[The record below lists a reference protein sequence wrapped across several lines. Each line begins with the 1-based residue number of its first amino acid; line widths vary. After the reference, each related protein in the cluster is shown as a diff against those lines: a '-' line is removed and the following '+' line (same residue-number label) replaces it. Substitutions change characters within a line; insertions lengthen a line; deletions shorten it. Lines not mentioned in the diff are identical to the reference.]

1 HQLTQDLPLSA
12 FVLFSSIAGLTGSP
26 GQANYAAANTF
37 LDALAHHRHTHG
49 LPGTSLAWGP
59 WDHTGMAATLTTT
72 HTNRWHRSGLH
83 PLPPST
89 ALHLLDT
96 ALAHPQPLLAPVH
109 LDLTQLRSQP
119 TAPAI
124 LTGGQTRRGAGR
136 GTGTAQ
142 AGLVRQL
149 ADATAAEQQQIV
161 LDLVRRTTA
170 TVLGHTGPDLIDPN
184 TAFRELGFD
193 SLAAVELR
201 NHLATATGLSLPATL
216 TFDHPTAS
224 AVATLLTAKLVPHS
238 TAPSTR
244 ATSRAPSRDDAAED
258 PIVIVAMACRYP
270 GGITSPEDLWQLVAN
285 GHDAITPFPTDRGW
299 PLDTLYHPDPDH

>member
-59 WDHTGMAATLTTT
+59 WDHTGMAATLST
-72 HTNRWHRSGLH
+72 RWHRSGQH
-83 PLPPST
+83 PLPPVA
-89 ALHLLDT
+89 ALHLLDA
-96 ALAHPQPLLAPVH
+96 ALTHPHPLLAPVH
-109 LDLTQLRSQP
+109 LDHPQLRTQP
-119 TAPAI
+119 NTPAI
-124 LTGGQTRRGAGR
+124 LTDLAGPGAFTDQGTRRRTSTMPA
-136 GTGTAQ
+136 AL
-142 AGLVRQL
+142 ARQW

-170 TVLGHTGPDLIDPN
+170 TVLGHTGPDRVDSG

-216 TFDHPTAS
+216 TFDHPTPH
-224 AVATLLTAKLVPHS
+224 AVANLLAEKLSPT
-238 TAPSTR
+238 TAPKTVGKTSTR
-244 ATSRAPSRDDAAED
+244 APADD